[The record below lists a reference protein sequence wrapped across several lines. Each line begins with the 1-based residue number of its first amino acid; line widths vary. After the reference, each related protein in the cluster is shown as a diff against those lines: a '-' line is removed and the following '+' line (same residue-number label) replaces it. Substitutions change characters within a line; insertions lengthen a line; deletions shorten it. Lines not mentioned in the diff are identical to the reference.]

1 MYVRLEPKVK
11 VIKAITVPIKVPN
24 IKPEAKTKIDP
35 KPSKTEIQKTPK
47 ITKVIETK
55 NKLDSLR
62 LTRYSLLDLMKL
74 QVVISLI
81 LNLENKK
88 YKKTES
94 SNK

>member
-1 MYVRLEPKVK
+1 MYVRVEPKVK
-11 VIKAITVPIKVPN
+11 VAKAIIVPINVPN
-24 IKPEAKTKIDP
+24 IKPEAKTKTDP

-88 YKKTES
+88 YKKAV
-94 SNK
+94 SNIR

>member
-1 MYVRLEPKVK
+1 MYDRHEPKVK
-11 VIKAITVPIKVPN
+11 VIKAMTVPIMVPN

-35 KPSKTEIQKTPK
+35 KPSKIEIQKTPK

-88 YKKTES
+88 YKKVV
-94 SNK
+94 SNIR